1 MIIAIDASRS
11 RSGGTIAH
19 LEGILLNVPEELND
33 LEVHIW
39 SYPQCL
45 DALPDR
51 QWLHKHSPSF
61 LEKSIFHQLFWQKF
75 LFPSEIRNNNCQ
87 VLFKTT
93 ASSVCNFEPS
103 ASLSQDMLPF
113 EPGETKRFGYSIA
126 RIRLKILQKLYIKSL
141 RSSNLAIFLTHY
153 AARMIQ
159 KSTGKINNYRVIPH
173 GVPDFFRIKKE
184 TLNQKKFNKQNVI
197 KIIYISEISP
207 YKHQDKVLQAISEL
221 NSSGYKL
228 TLDLVG
234 GGRGSY
240 YKKFKR
246 LLKKCDPQLTYT
258 KLHPF
263 IKRDQLPSLIQNSDI
278 FIFAS
283 SCENL
288 PITILEGMGSGKP
301 IASSDRG
308 PMPEVLGDTAFYFDP
323 EDIQSIKDCII
334 QIVDSPDIVF
344 EKVLNSMERSEKY
357 NWKKCSHDTFF
368 ALSSLIKDNT
378 H

>member
-1 MIIAIDASRS
+1 MIVAIDASRS

-39 SYPQCL
+39 SYQKCL
-45 DALPDR
+45 DALPNR
-51 QWLHKHSPSF
+51 TWLHKHSPGL
-61 LEKSIFHQLFWQKF
+61 LEKSILHQLFWQKF
-75 LFPSEIRNNNCQ
+75 LFPGEIRKNNCQ

-93 ASSVCNFEPS
+93 ASSICNFQPN
-103 ASLSQDMLPF
+103 ATLSQDMLPF
-113 EPGETKRFGYSIA
+113 EPGETKRFGYSFA
-126 RIRLKILQKLYIKSL
+126 RIRLKILQKLYIKSI

-159 KSTGKINNYRVIPH
+159 KSTGKISNFIVIPH

-184 TLNQKKFNKQNVI
+184 MINLKKLNKRDVVR
-197 KIIYISEISP
+197 IIYISEISP
-207 YKHQDKVLQAISEL
+207 YKHQDKVLQAIYEL
-221 NSSGYKL
+221 NELGYKFN
-228 TLDLVG
+228 LDLVG
-234 GGRGSY
+234 GGRGIY
-240 YKKFKR
+240 FKKFKR
-246 LLKKCDPQLTYT
+246 LLIKCDPHLSYT
-258 KLHPF
+258 KLYPF

-288 PITILEGMGSGKP
+288 PITILEGMASGKP

-323 EDIQSIKDCII
+323 EDIESIKNCIK
-334 QIVDSPDIVF
+334 QIVESPDLVF
-344 EKVLNSMERSEKY
+344 EKVIKGMKRSEEY
-357 NWKKCSHDTFF
+357 NWKNCSHDTFF
-368 ALSSLIKDNT
+368 ALNSLIKDNS